1 MTKRRIPH
9 LKLEPRGDL
18 DKQYKRGLKVGE
30 RMTEAGRK
38 VAKDERMVRAGQKVA
53 KKVHPVR
60 MP

>member
-1 MTKRRIPH
+1 M
-9 LKLEPRGDL
+9 KLEPRGDL